1 MPMIYSIQAARFLL
15 ALGRQIIIHNIV
27 SYWEKK
33 KVLLVPQSNYL
44 QMRLETTISF
54 KTYKDKCIVTSTCYS
69 LHPL

>member
-1 MPMIYSIQAARFLL
+1 MPVIYSIQAARFLL

-27 SYWEKK
+27 SYWKK

-54 KTYKDKCIVTSTCYS
+54 KTYKDKCLVTSTCFS
-69 LHPL
+69 LYPL